1 MNTNEVEIL
10 LVEDS
15 PDDAALAIRALR
27 NQNLSNKLVHLKNG
41 AEAFDFFF
49 GEGDFVGRNLEQVPK
64 LVLLDLKMPKVNG
77 LEVLER
83 IKADPRTKCIPV
95 VILTSSAEDP
105 DIKKCYELGA
115 NSYIV
120 KPVDFDNFSKA
131 VTQLGFYWML
141 LNQSKK

>member
-115 NSYIV
+115 HSYIV